1 MAKQTSLFL
10 PTGYNNGSVTIT
22 SADTTTLKT
31 LFTAGSN
38 DSDVK
43 AINVATDDTAAVNLK
58 LYVTRGGTDY
68 LLGTINVPIA
78 SGSNGTAVSVDVIND
93 TSLPGLPLDSAGKRF
108 IPLKTGDVLKVGA
121 LVTMT
126 AGKTTTV
133 SAFGQDY

>member
-10 PTGYNNGSVTIT
+10 PTGYNTGSVTFT

-31 LFTAGSN
+31 LFTAGAN

-43 AINVATDDTAAVNLK
+43 AINVATDDTSAVNLK

-78 SGSNGTAVSVDVIND
+78 SGSNGTVVSVDVIND
-93 TSLPGLPLDSAGKRF
+93 TSLPSLPIDSAGKRF
-108 IPLKTGDVLKVGA
+108 IPLKTGDVIKVGCLA
-121 LVTMT
+121 TMT
-126 AGKTTTV
+126 AAKTTTV